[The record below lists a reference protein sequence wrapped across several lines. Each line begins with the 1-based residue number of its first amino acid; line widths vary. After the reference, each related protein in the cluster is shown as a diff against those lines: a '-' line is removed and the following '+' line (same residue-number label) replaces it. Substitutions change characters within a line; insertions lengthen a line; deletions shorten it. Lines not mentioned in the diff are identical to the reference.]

1 MEKKYGS
8 RFAEL
13 QIIDPNVEVM
23 DDFHEI
29 DKFLEQKANM
39 NFNQVIALFQA
50 RLSYFGIYYL
60 NDTIELT
67 MGRVKYL
74 RKQLAE
80 IVKIMLTYQA
90 RLLEEVKQ
98 ERKEKV
104 DHINAKFSVF
114 SEFNNLY
121 NAANYKC
128 VDQNDFDAQV
138 QGLDA
143 ELDEIRKLIA

>member
-1 MEKKYGS
+1 MEEIQETEEEKKDLKEEMASKTRFEKLTFQYEELMILEKKYGS

-29 DKFLEQKANM
+29 DKFLKTKADLE
-39 NFNQVIALFQA
+39 FTQIVSIFQG

-80 IVKIMLTYQA
+80 IVKIMLGYQA
-90 RLLEEVKQ
+90 RLLDEVK
-98 ERKEKV
+98 
-104 DHINAKFSVF
+104 
-114 SEFNNLY
+114 
-121 NAANYKC
+121 
-128 VDQNDFDAQV
+128 
-138 QGLDA
+138 
-143 ELDEIRKLIA
+143 

>member
-1 MEKKYGS
+1 
-8 RFAEL
+8 
-13 QIIDPNVEVM
+13 
-23 DDFHEI
+23 
-29 DKFLEQKANM
+29 
-39 NFNQVIALFQA
+39 
-50 RLSYFGIYYL
+50 
-60 NDTIELT
+60 

-90 RLLEEVKQ
+90 RLLDEVKQ

-104 DHINAKFSVF
+104 DHINAKFSVL

-128 VDQNDFDAQV
+128 VD
-138 QGLDA
+138 
-143 ELDEIRKLIA
+143 